1 MGSSCPEGQHLDP
14 LLRRCMDCNRKCG
27 KPYLPPRCTSYCES
41 ARCKALPGQYYDR
54 LLNKCIKCKEICGQH
69 TPECSQHCQTLSPPV
84 TTKKLLIEVTSHVS
98 ISRRPTWLED
108 SNILLYSLLGVCLV
122 LLLSSLSLALAVFLR
137 GDKAKSSKPR
147 PSEGTRRKP
156 KCVVQQRQEFGL
168 PTSQLGMTSRDYPTS
183 SSCPTNRDP
192 SDDSSPTETCVC
204 IHCFPD
210 LKALGQCNN
219 RPPRAPFTFNQEA
232 ALQRAQIQKGG
243 PLWPEESLHIP
254 GQMAQG
260 GPAVG

>member
-1 MGSSCPEGQHLDP
+1 MGGNCPEGQYLDN
-14 LLRRCMDCNRKCG
+14 LLRRCMDCNRECG

-41 ARCKALPGQYYDR
+41 ALCKALPGQYYD
-54 LLNKCIKCKEICGQH
+54 LLLKKCIKCKEICGQH
-69 TPECSQHCQTLSPPV
+69 TPECSQHCQ
-84 TTKKLLIEVTSHVS
+84 ITSHVS
-98 ISRRPTWLED
+98 ISRRPTWLGD
-108 SNILLYSLLGVCLV
+108 HNILLYSLLGVCLI

-137 GDKAKSSKPR
+137 GDKTKSSKPR

-156 KCVVQQRQEFGL
+156 KCAVQQRQKFGL
-168 PTSQLGMTSRDYPTS
+168 PSKLPSLFTDYPTTS
-183 SSCPTNRDP
+183 CCPTNRDP
-192 SDDSSPTETCVC
+192 SDDSSPTETCIC

-232 ALQRAQIQKGG
+232 VLQRAQIQKGG
-243 PLWPEESLHIP
+243 SLWPEESLHIP
-254 GQMAQG
+254 GQMVQG